1 MNFQKDFD
9 ELLNEILTDY
19 RNQFPEADTSQG
31 SLIFIKSACLA
42 SALWGLYHYQEW
54 ISQQIFPDTADTE
67 ALEHHA
73 WVRGLSRTY
82 NEADSALLAR
92 LLDYIRRPP
101 AGGNKYD
108 YVKWAREID
117 NVASAYCF
125 PLAQGL
131 GTVDVVILANKTNT
145 GAQVPS
151 SYDTLTGTATSVV
164 ALKLIDTAATFQT
177 SGVTKG
183 DLAGNTS
190 SLATAKVVSVDSE
203 TQLTL
208 DTDIFTESGEGYTVT
223 SLVKLVKD
231 HIDDVRPV
239 TASAVRVLAP
249 SVLEE
254 AVDLTVTG
262 SDVNKTQVASDI
274 TAWMETLIPGQTL
287 YRSKLVQIAMMNGA
301 DNATVVTPA
310 GDVTPASDEII
321 RPGVINVT

>member
-73 WVRGLSRTY
+73 WVRGLTRTY

-108 YVKWAREID
+108 YIKWALQID

-151 SYDTLTGTATSVV
+151 SYDTLTGTATSV
-164 ALKLIDTAATFQT
+164 AASKLIDAAATFQT

-208 DTDIFTESGEGYTVT
+208 DTDIFTECGDGYTVT

-254 AVDLTVTG
+254 NVDLTVTG

-321 RPGVINVT
+321 RPGVVNVA

>member
-1 MNFQKDFD
+1 LYEF
-9 ELLNEILTDY
+9 LNEILIDY

-203 TQLTL
+203 THR
-208 DTDIFTESGEGYTVT
+208 IRRRVYGYVPRKAGKG
-223 SLVKLVKD
+223 S
-231 HIDDVRPV
+231 HR
-239 TASAVRVLAP
+239 RRAP
-249 SVLEE
+249 GHRL
-254 AVDLTVTG
+254 G
-262 SDVNKTQVASDI
+262 G
-274 TAWMETLIPGQTL
+274 PGPCPL
-287 YRSKLVQIAMMNGA
+287 
-301 DNATVVTPA
+301 
-310 GDVTPASDEII
+310 
-321 RPGVINVT
+321 RPGRGRGSHRYRQRRQ